1 LHASTFLAG
10 RGGERIGHE
19 QAGFL
24 ETTQTQFA
32 TGLNS
37 LRRPFQSLIPTLQAD
52 HIIISVSILPPER
65 IRSNPLVVVPVR
77 MADEK
82 DLDVSELESELLH
95 TRSDKRDILLKIV
108 VDKDVPPGVA
118 IR

>member
-1 LHASTFLAG
+1 
-10 RGGERIGHE
+10 
-19 QAGFL
+19 
-24 ETTQTQFA
+24 
-32 TGLNS
+32 
-37 LRRPFQSLIPTLQAD
+37 
-52 HIIISVSILPPER
+52 
-65 IRSNPLVVVPVR
+65 